1 MTNKTQTHTYYT
13 TRQVRELERRAIDIH
28 HIPGFVL
35 MQRAGDA
42 AFNAL
47 RSQWPDV
54 QQLLVFCG
62 TGNNGGDGFVIAGLA
77 KQAGIKVEVYL
88 VGNHASIKGDA
99 LMALEFARK
108 FKVPVHFGLQ
118 PPLPSSSH
126 TVVVDA
132 LLGTGLAGYVRT
144 DFLMAIDA
152 INQSRLHVLAVDIPS
167 GLSSDTGKVL
177 GVCVK
182 ADLTV
187 TFIGRK
193 IGLVIG
199 VGPMMCG
206 KVVFDDLAVPA
217 AVYDNIKGV
226 AVSAGNGSA

>member
-1 MTNKTQTHTYYT
+1 MTNRIHTHTYYT
-13 TRQVRELERRAIDIH
+13 ARQVRELERRAIEVH

-35 MQRAGDA
+35 MQRAATA

-47 RSQWPDV
+47 LLQWPAV

-77 KQAGIKVEVYL
+77 KQAGIKAEVYL
-88 VGNHASIKGDA
+88 VGNHAGIKVDA
-99 LMALEFARK
+99 RTALEFAQEL
-108 FKVPVHFGLQ
+108 KVPVHVGLKL
-118 PPLPSSSH
+118 PLPTSSH

-132 LLGTGLAGYVRT
+132 LLGTGLTGYVRT
-144 DFLMAIDA
+144 DFLIAIDA

-187 TFIGRK
+187 TFIGCK

-199 VGPMMCG
+199 AGPMMSG
-206 KVVFDDLAVPA
+206 KVIFDDLAVPV

-226 AVSAGNGSA
+226 AVSAGPGSA